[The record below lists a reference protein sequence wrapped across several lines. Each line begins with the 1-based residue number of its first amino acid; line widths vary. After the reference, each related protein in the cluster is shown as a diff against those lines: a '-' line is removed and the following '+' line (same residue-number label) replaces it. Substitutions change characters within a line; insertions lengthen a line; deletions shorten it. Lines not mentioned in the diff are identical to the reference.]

1 MHATIV
7 GSVVGSDPSF
17 PGGRQ
22 AGCAAGAEPGVLEP
36 YQQDG
41 FFSSR
46 TSFLTLIGSLGPW
59 E

>member
-1 MHATIV
+1 MQPLWGLVWAVTQV
-7 GSVVGSDPSF
+7 S
-17 PGGRQ
+17 Q

-41 FFSSR
+41 FFSSQ